1 MFFQNTFSSNT
12 NTLTVENTLLEFDSN
27 PINKTFDTLFI
38 TESNETL
45 NGLSIT
51 FHAYGKYIPGKTKVV
66 WACHALTGNS
76 DVFDWWPGLFGE
88 NDYFNPKDY
97 FIICANVIGSS
108 YGSTSSDHKDE
119 NGNLYLNNFP
129 TVTPRDMARAHE
141 ILRTELGIEQID
153 ILIGASLGGQQA
165 VEWAI
170 EQPSVFKQLI
180 LVATN
185 ARHSA
190 YGIAYNETQRQAI
203 YNDPTYGKGSI
214 DDAKDGLKVARAIA
228 MISYRSYQGYEI
240 TQTDEDLNKIDD
252 FKASSYQR
260 YQGQKLAN
268 RFNAYSYVTLSKAMD
283 AHNVGRN
290 KESIEAALA
299 QITAKTLVI
308 GIDSDNLFP
317 VSEQIYLKEH
327 IKGAKYIAISSAFGH
342 DGFLVE
348 GPKLKEIIDD
358 FLVND
363 FRRFSPTTFKR

>member
-1 MFFQNTFSSNT
+1 MFSQNTSSSNT
-12 NTLTVENTLLEFDSN
+12 NKLTLGNILLDFDSN
-27 PINKTFDTLFI
+27 PVQKTFEKLFI

-51 FHAYGKYIPGKTKVV
+51 FHAYGKYVQGKSKVV

-88 NDYFNPKDY
+88 NDYFNPNDY

-108 YGSTSSDHKDE
+108 YGSTSSDHKDQ

-141 ILRTELGIEQID
+141 LLRVELGIEKID

-170 EQPSVFKQLI
+170 EQPNVINQLI
-180 LVATN
+180 LIATN

-203 YNDPTYGKGSI
+203 YNDPTYGKGTI
-214 DDAKDGLKVARAIA
+214 DDAKNGLKVAREIA
-228 MISYRSYQGYEI
+228 MISYRSYQGYGI
-240 TQTDEDLNKIDD
+240 TQTDDDLNKIDD

-283 AHNVGRN
+283 SHNVGRN
-290 KESIEAALA
+290 RESIEAALSL
-299 QITAKTLVI
+299 ITAKTLVI
-308 GIDSDNLFP
+308 GIDTDNLFP
-317 VSEQIYLKEH
+317 ISEQLFLKKN
-327 IKGAKYIAISSAFGH
+327 IKDAKYITISSAFGH

-348 GPKLKEIIDD
+348 GDKLKEIIND
-358 FLVND
+358 FLKND